1 MHLFLSPHPDDAV
14 LSCGGLIHQLTQ
26 KGEPVTILTVMAGD
40 PPDPLP
46 DTPLVRELHQRW
58 KIGENPVAV
67 RRQEDE
73 AAARVLGA
81 RVEFLSIP
89 DCIYRTAGGVGLY
102 PVGDDDLFGDIHP
115 DDPARA
121 LLLQTP
127 MPHSSDAGRIYVPL
141 GVGNHVDHQLVV
153 AWALEKLGGAL
164 DTVFFYE
171 DYPQLKIDLPDSN
184 LFRRMTVPQP
194 LLDFD
199 VFINLAKIKMHM
211 HVGASL
217 GIKNLYG
224 LLCDD
229 ERMTFH
235 RQDVNRKVVEILRR
249 FTPDLTIL
257 EGIWALEG
265 QAPICG
271 EPVTDFNTI
280 IVGKNPVAVDAVG
293 SEIIGVSPQELATT
307 RLANAAGLGPM
318 DLSEIDIQGTGVG
331 GVKRYLKRPVVS
343 SMGAYPN
350 CEVYELGADI
360 GTMSSLRHALD
371 RMHYAGDLEEL
382 PDNTFVL
389 GSPGSFYEPL
399 EKWEGDLWLI
409 GDDVQNAYGDADN
422 IFRVPGSPPHFGEII
437 RAISGK
443 YL

>member
-1 MHLFLSPHPDDAV
+1 MKHTVYISHRDAIPETPADFADSIPLVEEMLAESLEPFNLRKLVAGKRVFVKPNFVRPDYRFNPAVASDPRAV
-14 LSCGGLIHQLTQ
+14 LALG
-26 KGEPVTILTVMAGD
+26 KILKKAGAREIWAGD
-40 PPDPLP
+40 
-46 DTPLVRELHQRW
+46 
-58 KIGENPVAV
+58 NP
-67 RRQEDE
+67 
-73 AAARVLGA
+73 
-81 RVEFLSIP
+81 
-89 DCIYRTAGGVGLY
+89 GVGLRLKDAMKDI
-102 PVGDDDLFGDIHP
+102 PWSDKWENFGIKP
-115 DDPARA
+115 
-121 LLLQTP
+121 
-127 MPHSSDAGRIYVPL
+127 
-141 GVGNHVDHQLVV
+141 
-153 AWALEKLGGAL
+153 
-164 DTVFFYE
+164 FFYE

-409 GDDVQNAYGDADN
+409 GDDVQNAYADADN
-422 IFRVPGSPPHFGEII
+422 IFRIPGSPPHFGEII